1 MYVLD
6 LDFLLAFSHL
16 GYAWLLQILF
26 QNKTGGCLIWQPKS
40 PYDFEHLLS
49 IHTLKPVILFPEI
62 S

>member
-6 LDFLLAFSHL
+6 LDLDVFSHL

-26 QNKTGGCLIWQPKS
+26 ENKTGGCLIWEPKS

-49 IHTLKPVILFPEI
+49 IHIPKPVTLLPEI